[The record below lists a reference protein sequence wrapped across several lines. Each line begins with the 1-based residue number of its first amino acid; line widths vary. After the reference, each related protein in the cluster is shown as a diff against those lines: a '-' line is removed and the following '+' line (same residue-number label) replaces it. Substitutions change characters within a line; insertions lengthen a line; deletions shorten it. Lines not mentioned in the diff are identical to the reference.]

1 MLDVL
6 IVPDNA
12 VTISLKKMGTI
23 KFKASVVKTKNNEN
37 MTRNFFLKLFFGQK
51 NGKNGI
57 LSVNSSNRVLIDYY
71 HMIEEDNIK

>member
-6 IVPDNA
+6 IVPDIA

-51 NGKNGI
+51 NGKKWDI
-57 LSVNSSNRVLIDYY
+57 ICKLV
-71 HMIEEDNIK
+71 K

>member
-37 MTRNFFLKLFFGQK
+37 MTRNFFFKIIFRPKKWKKMG
-51 NGKNGI
+51 
-57 LSVNSSNRVLIDYY
+57 YY
-71 HMIEEDNIK
+71 L